1 VDREQILRMLGEREA
16 VGRAEMARLEEEA
29 ARLTVLIEG
38 CRREVDR
45 LAIAREV
52 LSGLAEELPGAVPVG
67 HDLRP
72 EPIVMDQL
80 LAVLAQ
86 AGRPVR
92 CKDVVAALGEDPAVA
107 RRVERVRNRLK
118 KLTVAGRVTETQ
130 PTNSTSRRTCST
142 PRWTRSTLAAN
153 NPRPRSRAR

>member
-1 VDREQILRMLGEREA
+1 VDREQISRMLAERET
-16 VGRAEMARLEEEA
+16 VGRVEVARLEEEA
-29 ARLTVLIEG
+29 ARLGVLIEA

-52 LSGLAEELPGAVPVG
+52 LAGLSKELPGVVPVG

-72 EPIVMDQL
+72 EPVMVDQL
-80 LAVLAQ
+80 LTILGE

-92 CKDVVAALGEDPAVA
+92 CKDVVAALGEDPAVP

-118 KLTVAGRVTETQ
+118 EAGDGGPGGRD
-130 PTNSTSRRTCST
+130 
-142 PRWTRSTLAAN
+142 
-153 NPRPRSRAR
+153 RAGSVHPGG

>member
-1 VDREQILRMLGEREA
+1 MDREQILRMLDERET
-16 VGRAEMARLEEEA
+16 VGRVEVARLEEEA
-29 ARLTVLIEG
+29 ARLTVLIEA

-52 LSGLAEELPGAVPVG
+52 LAGLSEELPGAVPVG
-67 HDLRP
+67 RGLRP
-72 EPIVMDQL
+72 EPVLVDQL
-80 LAVLAQ
+80 LTILGE

-118 KLTVAGRVTETQ
+118 KLVVAGRVVETE
-130 PTNSTSRRTCST
+130 PGLF
-142 PRWTRSTLAAN
+142 TLKDDSGH
-153 NPRPRSRAR
+153 PSG

>member
-1 VDREQILRMLGEREA
+1 VDRDQILRLLGEREA
-16 VGRAEMARLEEEA
+16 VGRAEVARLEEEA
-29 ARLTVLIEG
+29 ARIIALIEG

-45 LAIAREV
+45 LATAREV
-52 LSGLAEELPGAVPVG
+52 LSGLVEQLPGAQPAG

-72 EPIVMDQL
+72 EPILMDQL

-92 CKDVVAALGEDPAVA
+92 CRDVVAALGEDPAVP

-118 KLTVAGRVTETQ
+118 KLTVAGRVTETE
-130 PTNSTSRRTCST
+130 PGLF
-142 PRWTRSTLAAN
+142 TLADDSG
-153 NPRPRSRAR
+153 PSSG

>member
-1 VDREQILRMLGEREA
+1 VDRERILRMLGEREA
-16 VGRAEMARLEEEA
+16 VGRAEVARLEEES
-29 ARLTVLIEG
+29 ARLAVLIEG

-45 LAIAREV
+45 LTIAREV
-52 LSGLAEELPGAVPVG
+52 LSGLAEELPGAVPAG

-80 LAVLAQ
+80 LTILAE

-92 CKDVVAALGEDPAVA
+92 CKDVVAALGEDPGVP

-118 KLTVAGRVTETQ
+118 KLVVAGRVRETE
-130 PTNSTSRRTCST
+130 PGLF
-142 PRWTRSTLAAN
+142 TLTDDYG
-153 NPRPRSRAR
+153 PSPG